1 LTPNLRFVGTV
12 NIDETTHGFADKV
25 FDRAQLI
32 ELEAP
37 RDAIAEHIGQAAFQ
51 GTLLDV
57 YDAVATAKPFAFRVV
72 DEIKSYVGESEA
84 LDVAWKTA
92 VDEQV
97 VQKVLPKL
105 TGADPAVRF
114 ALEQLVNLAE
124 EKGLDL
130 AFNKA
135 KRMLDDYDRDG
146 FTSYF

>member
-1 LTPNLRFVGTV
+1 
-12 NIDETTHGFADKV
+12 
-25 FDRAQLI
+25 
-32 ELEAP
+32 
-37 RDAIAEHIGQAAFQ
+37 
-51 GTLLDV
+51 
-57 YDAVATAKPFAFRVV
+57 
-72 DEIKSYVGESEA
+72 
-84 LDVAWKTA
+84 